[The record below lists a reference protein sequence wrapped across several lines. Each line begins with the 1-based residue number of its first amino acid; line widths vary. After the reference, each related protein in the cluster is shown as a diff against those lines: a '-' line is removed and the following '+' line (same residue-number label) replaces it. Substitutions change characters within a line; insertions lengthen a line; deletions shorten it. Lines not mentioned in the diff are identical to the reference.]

1 MLLAFRVEFR
11 DHNYLKIR
19 TSPFGSRQNKI
30 WAGLVAPDLRR
41 SSYLTPLIKTLKTC
55 LSIIDI
61 ILIFRHKYIPTV
73 YRETRKCEITGI
85 RKIFFDLLLYI
96 CLHHRK
102 ILVLYMLHMWNV
114 ALKLKYP
121 SNHMVL
127 II

>member
-1 MLLAFRVEFR
+1 MLLAFGVEFK
-11 DHNYLKIR
+11 DHDYLKIR
-19 TSPFGSRQNKI
+19 ASPFGSRQNKI

-41 SSYLTPLIKTLKTC
+41 SSYLTPLIKTLEMC
-55 LSIIDI
+55 LNIIDI

-73 YRETRKCEITGI
+73 YRETRKCEITDVS
-85 RKIFFDLLLYI
+85 KIF
-96 CLHHRK
+96 
-102 ILVLYMLHMWNV
+102 LVIFCHIFVCIIGKYEYMLRMWNV